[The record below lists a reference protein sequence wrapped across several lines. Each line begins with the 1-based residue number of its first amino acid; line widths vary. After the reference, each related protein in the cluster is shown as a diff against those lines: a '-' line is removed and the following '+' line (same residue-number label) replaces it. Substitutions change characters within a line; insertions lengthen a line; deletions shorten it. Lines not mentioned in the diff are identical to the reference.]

1 MKIAYLFVAALMF
14 SGCDST
20 ENEASSDEI
29 VRLITLEPGHFHS
42 ALVQKSMYPDVD
54 PTVHVYAPEGPE
66 LDAHMNLIDQ
76 YNNRTNDPTS
86 WDISVY
92 TGADYFEK
100 MLEEKKGNVVVLA
113 GNNQRKTDYIAK
125 SIQAG
130 LNVLAD
136 KPMAIN
142 KASFELLK
150 KAFAVAKEKNLL
162 LYDIMT
168 ERYEIT
174 TMLQKEFSLIPEIY
188 GEQEKGSPENPAVTK
203 ESAHHFFK
211 YVSGAPLTRPAWFF
225 DVEQEG
231 EGIVDVTT
239 HLVDLVQWEVFP
251 GQIIDYEKDIEMI
264 SARRWPTSL
273 SKTQFTEV
281 TKQTDYPDYLTKDIQ
296 DDTLQ
301 VYANG
306 EMNYKIKGVHAKVSV
321 RWEYQAPEGTGDT
334 HYSIMRGTKS
344 NLVIRQGAEQ
354 QYKPLLYIE
363 PIEAKSD
370 DFRTALNDKLKTV
383 QSKYP
388 GVELKETD
396 KGWEVT
402 VPDEY
407 KKGHEAHFAQVTEK
421 FLEYLKKGN
430 MPEWEVPNMIAKY
443 FTTAAA
449 LELATRSTSEE

>member
-1 MKIAYLFVAALMF
+1 MKIVYLFVAALII
-14 SGCDST
+14 SGCSSQKET
-20 ENEASSDEI
+20 ASDEK
-29 VRLITLEPGHFHS
+29 VKLITLEPGHFHS

-54 PTVHVYAPEGPE
+54 PTVHVYAPAGAE
-66 LDAHMNLIDQ
+66 LDAHMNLINQ
-76 YNNRTNDPTS
+76 YNTRADDPTS
-86 WDISVY
+86 WDVQVY
-92 TGADYFEK
+92 TGSDYFEK

-113 GNNQRKTDYIAK
+113 GNNKRKTDYIAK
-125 SIQAG
+125 SIEAG
-130 LNVLAD
+130 FNVLAD

-142 KASFELLK
+142 KNSFELLK
-150 KAFAVAKEKNLL
+150 KAFADAAEKDLL
-162 LYDIMT
+162 LYDVMT

-188 GEQEKGSPENPAVTK
+188 GKQEKGSPENPAVTK
-203 ESAHHFFK
+203 ESVHHFFK

-251 GQIIDYEKDIEMI
+251 DQIIDYKNDIEMI

-273 SKTQFTEV
+273 SKSQFNEV

-296 DDTLQ
+296 NDTLQ

-306 EMNYKIKGVHAKVSV
+306 EFNYKIKDVHAKVSV
-321 RWEYQAPEGTGDT
+321 IWEYQAPEGTGDT

-354 QYKPLLYIE
+354 QFKPALYIE
-363 PIEAKSD
+363 PIGGKNAE
-370 DFRTALNDKLKTV
+370 FVTVLNEKLESV

-388 GVELKETD
+388 GVELKEME
-396 KGWEVT
+396 KGWEVI
-402 VPDEY
+402 VPEEY

-421 FLEYLKKGN
+421 FLGYLKNGD
-430 MPEWEVPNMIAKY
+430 MPAWEVPNMIAKY

-449 LELATRSTSEE
+449 LELAKKSMTKE